1 LDDSRGLK
9 PSAYR
14 SITIAFLIV
23 VLQQYIRYYTL
34 RNMNLCVLFGGT
46 SAEREIS
53 LLSGY
58 AMAKAYEA
66 LGHQV
71 TLLDPATGSIM
82 SIKDYHIAPPH
93 ATAPTPEELGA
104 LNQGSIFVDSL
115 VSQIVRDADVVVIGL
130 HGVPGEDGTVQAVL
144 ELLGKKFTGSGSRAS
159 AISIDKAYTK
169 IILEAAGVP
178 TPKWSFISSA
188 SLGELQNTMK
198 DAIAKMPGGIVVKP
212 NDQGSTVGLTISTQA
227 DFDFEAGIRLAW
239 KYSKGAL
246 IEEFIEGRELTVTVL
261 DGEALP
267 IVEIAPKGGFYD
279 YHHKY
284 TKGMTEYFAPAE
296 LPAEL
301 TKKIQA
307 SALTVY
313 NCCDAS
319 GYARIDYRLKPDGSF
334 YCLEINTLPGM
345 TETSLVPKAA
355 KAAGM
360 SFEELCKKILDAA
373 IG

>member
-1 LDDSRGLK
+1 MIL
-9 PSAYR
+9 
-14 SITIAFLIV
+14 T
-23 VLQQYIRYYTL
+23 
-34 RNMNLCVLFGGT
+34 VLFGGT

-58 AMAKAYEA
+58 AMARAYES
-66 LGHQV
+66 LGHKV
-71 TLLDPATGSIM
+71 TLLDPASGRIM
-82 SIKDYHIAPPH
+82 GIKEYSVAPPH

-104 LNQGSIFVDSL
+104 LSQGSVFVDSL
-115 VSQIVRDADVVVIGL
+115 VSETVRNADIIVLGL
-130 HGVPGEDGTVQAVL
+130 HGVPGEDGSVQAVL
-144 ELLGKKFTGSGSRAS
+144 ELLGKKLTGSGSRSS
-159 AISIDKAYTK
+159 AVSIDKAYSK
-169 IILEAAGVP
+169 ILMEAAGVP
-178 TPKWSFISSA
+178 TPKWSFISS
-188 SLGELQNTMK
+188 SSPETVESVMK
-198 DAIAKMPGGIVVKP
+198 QSITKMPGGIVVKP

-261 DGEALP
+261 DGEPLP
-267 IVEIAPKGGFYD
+267 IVEIAPEGGFYD

-284 TKGMTEYFAPAE
+284 TKGMTEYFAPAD
-296 LPAEL
+296 LPDDL
-301 TKKIQA
+301 TKKIQR

-313 NCCDAS
+313 GCCDCS
-319 GYARIDYRLKPDGSF
+319 GYARVDYRLKPDGSF

-360 SFEELCKKILDAA
+360 SFEGLCKKILDAA
-373 IG
+373 IR

>member
-1 LDDSRGLK
+1 
-9 PSAYR
+9 
-14 SITIAFLIV
+14 
-23 VLQQYIRYYTL
+23 
-34 RNMNLCVLFGGT
+34 MNLTVLFGGT

-58 AMAKAYEA
+58 AMARAYEA
-66 LGHQV
+66 LGHNV
-71 TLLDPATGSIM
+71 TLLDPATGRTM
-82 SIKDYHIAPPH
+82 GIKEYTIAPPH
-93 ATAPTPEELGA
+93 AVAPTPEELGT

-115 VSQIVRDADVVVIGL
+115 LSDAVRNADVVVIGL

-144 ELLGKKFTGSGSRAS
+144 ELLGKKFTGSGSRSS
-159 AISIDKAYTK
+159 ALSIDKAYTK
-169 IILEAAGVP
+169 ILIAAAGVP
-178 TPKWSFISSA
+178 TPAWSFIPNSA
-188 SLGELQNTMK
+188 PETIQATMT
-198 DAIAKMPGGIVVKP
+198 DAIAKMKGGIVVKP

-239 KYSKGAL
+239 KYSSGAL

-261 DGEALP
+261 NGEPLP
-267 IVEIAPKGGFYD
+267 IVEIVADGGFYD

-284 TKGMTEYFAPAE
+284 TKGMTQYFAPAE
-296 LPAEL
+296 LPDDL
-301 TKKIQA
+301 TKKIQQ
-307 SALTVY
+307 SALSVY
-313 NCCDAS
+313 NCCDAR

-360 SFEELCKKILDAA
+360 SFEELCKRILDAV
-373 IG
+373 

>member
-1 LDDSRGLK
+1 MD
-9 PSAYR
+9 
-14 SITIAFLIV
+14 
-23 VLQQYIRYYTL
+23 
-34 RNMNLCVLFGGT
+34 LCVLFGGT

-58 AMAKAYEA
+58 AMARAYET
-66 LGHQV
+66 LGHNV
-71 TLLDPATGSIM
+71 TLLDPATGRIM
-82 SIKDYHIAPPH
+82 GIKEYTIAPPH

-104 LNQGSIFVDSL
+104 LSQGSVFVDSL
-115 VSQIVRDADVVVIGL
+115 TSQAVRKADVVVIGL

-144 ELLGKKFTGSGSRAS
+144 ELLGKKFTGSGSRSS

-169 IILEAAGVP
+169 ILLEAAGVP
-178 TPKWSFISSA
+178 TPKWSFISS
-188 SLGELQNTMK
+188 SSPEMLESIMK
-198 DAIAKMPGGIVVKP
+198 QSKEKMPGGIVVKP

-261 DGEALP
+261 DGEPLP
-267 IVEIAPKGGFYD
+267 IVEIAPEGGFYD

-284 TKGMTEYFAPAE
+284 TKGMTQYFAPADLPSE
-296 LPAEL
+296 LA
-301 TKKIQA
+301 KKIQQ

-313 NCCDAS
+313 SCCDCR
-319 GYARIDYRLKPDGSF
+319 GYARVDYRLKPDGSF

-360 SFEELCKKILDAA
+360 SFEELCAKILKTALD
-373 IG
+373 

>member
-1 LDDSRGLK
+1 
-9 PSAYR
+9 
-14 SITIAFLIV
+14 
-23 VLQQYIRYYTL
+23 
-34 RNMNLCVLFGGT
+34 MNLTVLFGGT

-58 AMAKAYEA
+58 AMARAYES
-66 LGHQV
+66 LGHKV
-71 TLLDPATGSIM
+71 TLLDPATGRVM
-82 SIKDYHIAPPH
+82 GIKEYTIAPPH
-93 ATAPTPEELGA
+93 AVAPTPEELDA
-104 LNQGSIFVDSL
+104 LNQGSIFIDSL
-115 VSQIVRDADVVVIGL
+115 TSATVRNADVVVIGL

-144 ELLGKKFTGSGSRAS
+144 ELLGKKFTGSGSRSS
-159 AISIDKAYTK
+159 ALSIDKAYTK
-169 IILEAAGVP
+169 ILIAAAGVP
-178 TPKWSFISSA
+178 TPAWSFISSA
-188 SLGELQNTMK
+188 APETLQATMT
-198 DAIAKMPGGIVVKP
+198 DAIAKMKGGIVVKP

-239 KYSKGAL
+239 KYSSGAL

-261 DGEALP
+261 NGEPLP
-267 IVEIAPKGGFYD
+267 IVEIAPEGGFYD

-284 TKGMTEYFAPAE
+284 TKGMTQYFAPAD
-296 LPAEL
+296 LPDDL
-301 TKKIQA
+301 TKIQQ

-313 NCCDAS
+313 NCCDAR

-360 SFEELCKKILDAA
+360 TFEELCRRILEAA
-373 IG
+373 L

>member
-1 LDDSRGLK
+1 
-9 PSAYR
+9 
-14 SITIAFLIV
+14 
-23 VLQQYIRYYTL
+23 
-34 RNMNLCVLFGGT
+34 MNLCVLFGGT

-58 AMAKAYEA
+58 AMARAYES
-66 LGHQV
+66 LGHKV
-71 TLLDPATGSIM
+71 TLLDPATGKVMGIKEYSI
-82 SIKDYHIAPPH
+82 SPPH
-93 ATAPTPEELGA
+93 SVAPTPEELAAIG
-104 LNQGSIFVDSL
+104 QGSIFVDSL
-115 VSQIVRDADVVVIGL
+115 VSQTVRDADVVVIGL

-169 IILEAAGVP
+169 IIIQAAGVP
-178 TPKWSFISSA
+178 TPAWSFISS
-188 SLGELQNTMK
+188 SSPELLEATMK
-198 DAIAKMPGGIVVKP
+198 QSIEKMKGGIVVKP

-261 DGEALP
+261 DGEPLP
-267 IVEIAPKGGFYD
+267 IVEIAPEGGFYD

-284 TKGMTEYFAPAE
+284 TKGMTQYFAPAD
-296 LPAEL
+296 LPDEL
-301 TKKIQA
+301 TKKIQQ

-313 NCCDAS
+313 NCCDAR

-360 SFEELCKKILDAA
+360 TFEELCKKILDAA
-373 IG
+373 TK